1 MKEKILVLSDIHGN
15 KEALRSIG
23 KYIRKVKIDKII
35 CLGDTVGYGVDFNW
49 CLNWLEKNNAVII
62 KGNHESMLLGETNM
76 DKCSKIAK
84 ESTIWIIKNLK
95 KHTINQIIGSCDNY
109 IYKEILFSHAG
120 DIKLSWPYI
129 NSIYDC
135 KIAFINPKKI
145 NFFGHTHR
153 AMIISENEVI
163 KLNKSCNIYLDREK
177 QYYIN
182 PGSIGQNRGKKT
194 GISFIILEIN
204 DNKEYRVRYYFCKY
218 NAYKSYKDIMSSS
231 MNEDIA
237 NYLIRETWK
246 KRLFKI
252 LYKIEKYLQGGVYEE

>member
-15 KEALRSIG
+15 KEALNRID
-23 KYIRKVKIDKII
+23 KYIRKVKVDKII

-84 ESTIWIIKNLK
+84 ESTIWTMTNVK
-95 KHTINQIIGSCDNY
+95 KYTINKIMRINDNY
-109 IYKEILFSHAG
+109 IYKEMMFTHAG
-120 DIKLSWPYI
+120 DIKLRWPYI
-129 NSIYDC
+129 NNIYDC

-163 KLNKSCNIYLDREK
+163 KMNKSCNIYIDREK

-194 GISFIILEIN
+194 GVSFIILEIN
-204 DNKEYRVRYYFCKY
+204 DSKEYIVRYYFFKY
-218 NAYKSYKDIMSSS
+218 NAYKAYKSIMASS
-231 MNEDIA
+231 MSEYIA

-252 LYKIEKYLQGGVYEE
+252 LYKTEKYLQGGVYGE